1 MDGNKRNI
9 YAVIWGQCSLAIQA
23 KVKQGRD
30 YTSKHKDKDCA
41 WLLNQIKSA
50 IYKFDAKRDIF
61 YSLVEAIATLEFTKQ
76 QKKTDEEFY
85 DTFRS
90 HVEAFEH
97 FGGTIGNDDDLLD
110 ELRDEI
116 DTEHPGDIPDV
127 SSATAAQFK
136 TWIDKYIAYEKKIK
150 AASRERYLA
159 MMFLKKVSREKY
171 GSLWT
176 SLKNNYSRETK

>member
-1 MDGNKRNI
+1 MDPKVTPPADITSLEADDKLKLLKWAEETKTYLRRQQAMDGNKRNI

-23 KVKQGRD
+23 KVKQEKD

-136 TWIDKYIAYEKKIK
+136 T
-150 AASRERYLA
+150 
-159 MMFLKKVSREKY
+159 
-171 GSLWT
+171 
-176 SLKNNYSRETK
+176 